1 MSAGRTS
8 PVLKIPLY
16 QMLTNTTKRDNT
28 PSVINTVC
36 ERTALA
42 ELEESDR
49 IEHTDADTD
58 STATSAAW

>member
-8 PVLKIPLY
+8 PVLKIPLN

-42 ELEESDR
+42 ALKESDA
-49 IEHTDADTD
+49 IDHTDADTD
-58 STATSAAW
+58 STATTTAW